1 MPSQFLLS
9 PRGQQLTSI
18 QNFIQE
24 FMDCRAGGS
33 RHFLRVD
40 SSANLERCCCGG
52 GGGEAGGGGGSSEWA
67 LGQLSV
73 GYAMNAVRHRE
84 ENRSGGSAPNADARS
99 TRSSQVS
106 MNWCRSQILA
116 RYILAINLS
125 LPDIV
130 PRSHMAESKQT
141 YLSLLPWAE

>member
-18 QNFIQE
+18 QNFIQD
-24 FMDCRAGGS
+24 FMECRSGS

-40 SSANLERCCCGG
+40 SSANLERCCC
-52 GGGEAGGGGGSSEWA
+52 EATGGSDWG

-73 GYAMNAVRHRE
+73 GYAMNAVRHKE
-84 ENRSGGSAPNADARS
+84 ENRSGGGSSANVDTRS

-106 MNWCRSQILA
+106 IF
-116 RYILAINLS
+116 
-125 LPDIV
+125 V
-130 PRSHMAESKQT
+130 TH
-141 YLSLLPWAE
+141 